1 MSSIII
7 LFCLLNIAVS
17 LKIFGSD
24 SDEVDVL
31 EGRNIQLKWT
41 FSTSGSETFSLAT
54 IDVIQTGGKLVSV
67 AHSSSEFNIITN
79 ADYSKRKWTAS
90 RSRSSKEIV
99 LNVKDAKTEDDG
111 SYYLKL
117 IYSSSTQ
124 LRGIRLNVLVK
135 PHYPAGSYTQNLDAV
150 DEGSKVTL
158 KCKPEGS
165 PQPIKIVWEKNNVR
179 YLETDTTKG
188 SDLVFNNV
196 SRSDI
201 GKYVC
206 KASNKAGSA
215 DEEPS
220 VQLTVRY
227 KPVNTKFN
235 TTEALLIGKTV
246 TLHCSADADPVARFS
261 FTGAVAP
268 VSNSETGKIKVKL
281 EASIDGRIVS
291 CTPFN
296 RLGNGPTV
304 DFVIDIK
311 VPAKVTDLPDK
322 LRAIEGR
329 NVSITCKAKG
339 KPAAKIIWLKDG
351 TPRKYT
357 PPHYITGRLA
367 DNTYQTVST
376 LILPFA
382 SRDDNGNYVCQAQN
396 LPYGSHEK
404 AVKLNL
410 MYLPEVKNKND
421 FEQREVRAGDDV
433 TLKCEAH
440 GNPATTYH
448 IWRWENGT
456 VLQNRSK
463 GDLQILNIEP
473 HQGGRLSC
481 AGGSYIGEGKK
492 EYINLLVRVPPMIIV
507 PPQPRVFLNESKRLL
522 LFCNASGVPKPKI
535 HWIKDGALLRYTGDY
550 FSISYVDYTDKGLY
564 TCTADNGIPPNVSAS
579 SEVIIYSRPVITT
592 TSATDTLLGAESGE
606 VVKLVCIADA
616 LPVSKFKWFSYPAMQ
631 ELNESMTDIISIQS
645 SSETSLTMEVRAR
658 FGAKYLCYAYNN
670 RGNDTQ
676 IYEIRPKDFSVNM
689 SRKVQKSLVQ
699 NLVYLCA
706 AIYLMISSGV
716 YAKIE
721 DIIVNVGDTATMHCN
736 MDKPIWVKNGTELKK
751 TARVK
756 PSSSYLHLFCVE
768 LSDGGIYECRN
779 ELNAYK
785 PRQFNLT
792 VNNPDNKEFFQIYN
806 KEKDKCLSNI
816 LSSLHLEDC
825 NKHNC
830 RQKWMRGGNGALMS
844 GLDFTCIST
853 TEPVVSG
860 KTVKLENCLNRTTQ
874 EWKCHHDLLT
884 IPGHDL
890 YLNCDS
896 KENIV
901 FSSMTGPGSRWV
913 KYTTRDN
920 ICSENRKVVIDR
932 THVILAERGTVK
944 VKCKGINFFKPT
956 YSWLKNG
963 EHING
968 KSGLSL
974 HIYSNV
980 LFFPFADITSFG
992 NYTCVVKDQ
1001 WETAT
1006 ASTIIEVYK
1015 DPSIIRHSLNQS
1027 ALFGKDVCLT
1037 CQMFANK
1044 TSPEIIWSK
1053 MGTPIPQ
1060 GNPKY
1065 QINRVSTPG
1074 IYIKKF
1080 STELCIKSV
1089 NYGDAGIYSCEIKYT
1104 SKLAQAQGKLQV
1116 MVKPEVTIYII
1127 DGLLVCNATGFPPP
1141 SLIWYKDSK
1150 YVEKSKKN
1158 ERSLSIKKTIG
1169 NFTCVAFNSAGTSS
1183 RSFIPTFPAGNKSD
1197 GTSHV
1202 TLIIILCV
1210 VGGILLGILVIL
1222 CVCLFCR
1229 RKKEIVNNNSEG
1241 VYHSVRYTATPAQST
1256 SQSEYTTVDVGAP
1269 HQKPHIS
1276 FKPRKNL
1283 EPGPKQFGLKAKY
1296 QSLKPRAKGEW
1307 EIPYECVKFDKKLG
1321 EGQFGQVWKADIL
1334 ARKGSRT
1341 VAVKMLREGASI
1353 KDRKALIDELEFMK
1367 TMSPHPNIVGLVGC
1381 CTRSETVMI
1390 VVEYV
1395 PGGNLKD
1402 YLLYSRGNTNDV
1414 YSNLAPFSATLTSK
1428 DLLTFAYQIA
1438 RGMSYLEQIKCVHRD
1453 LAARNILVGDDK
1465 TCKIADF
1472 GLARDIY
1479 AENYYRKT
1487 NGGRLPLRWMAYESI
1502 FNGITTNQSDAWSF
1516 GVVLWEIVTLGGNPY
1531 PDLNRDEVIDGL
1543 QRGYRMPKPHH
1554 CSDEV
1559 YSVMWDCWQQNPD
1572 KRPTFAELTATFLR
1586 LISLQQNFISTE
1598 SFGDDDYVN
1607 VGSYEETADE

>member
-676 IYEIRPKDFSVNM
+676 IYEIRPKGPPEAPILEVVESNIKNFEDKLSVVSAFLRWTPGYNGGQAVWYKVYYG
-689 SRKVQKSLVQ
+689 SRADQTVISDDIDDPCNCLTIEKSLEANTDYVFYVQARNKDGASNSSNHIKLRTEAFYGSASVERLHRGEIVKVSFVIYTRENLTKEVRYREKKDEISWETRATDPDVQQPLIIEDLDPEKHYLFQVLWTVERNSKKIIQITNGGEVAPWKSNVVGERTESTLSKEEIIAVIAGVGGFLLIVILVLFLCLIRRRQKPKRDETVVVMRRQTQNAEIVTRRSLIGSVEDDPFESAYYGNHEKKKKARDSYYLPDSEDMNTFTPDETGKNPAENSQAYQPYKFGQKSHDDERSSSDDDSYRYKKQKQQLSDEELSSEPGYAKVGQ
-699 NLVYLCA
+699 NGK
-706 AIYLMISSGV
+706 ISRDNIDTPRDAPRANPNDV
-716 YAKIE
+716 YAK
-721 DIIVNVGDTATMHCN
+721 VNKGRNNNLPMSNGRGAPPPYRPRSTADAPLPPYPDGNLDLDDPAAVPFDDPLPPPMPVLQNSHSIPGIWNDRYSDDPRDSVDTTLERH
-736 MDKPIWVKNGTELKK
+736 KS
-751 TARVK
+751 
-756 PSSSYLHLFCVE
+756 PSH
-768 LSDGGIYECRN
+768 
-779 ELNAYK
+779 
-785 PRQFNLT
+785 
-792 VNNPDNKEFFQIYN
+792 
-806 KEKDKCLSNI
+806 
-816 LSSLHLEDC
+816 SSLGGSKPYI
-825 NKHNC
+825 NA
-830 RQKWMRGGNGALMS
+830 RG
-844 GLDFTCIST
+844 
-853 TEPVVSG
+853 
-860 KTVKLENCLNRTTQ
+860 KLVR
-874 EWKCHHDLLT
+874 
-884 IPGHDL
+884 
-890 YLNCDS
+890 
-896 KENIV
+896 
-901 FSSMTGPGSRWV
+901 PGSRHSS
-913 KYTTRDN
+913 
-920 ICSENRKVVIDR
+920 SEHFSDSEQR
-932 THVILAERGTVK
+932 T
-944 VKCKGINFFKPT
+944 
-956 YSWLKNG
+956 
-963 EHING
+963 
-968 KSGLSL
+968 
-974 HIYSNV
+974 
-980 LFFPFADITSFG
+980 
-992 NYTCVVKDQ
+992 
-1001 WETAT
+1001 
-1006 ASTIIEVYK
+1006 
-1015 DPSIIRHSLNQS
+1015 
-1027 ALFGKDVCLT
+1027 
-1037 CQMFANK
+1037 
-1044 TSPEIIWSK
+1044 PE
-1053 MGTPIPQ
+1053 
-1060 GNPKY
+1060 
-1065 QINRVSTPG
+1065 
-1074 IYIKKF
+1074 
-1080 STELCIKSV
+1080 
-1089 NYGDAGIYSCEIKYT
+1089 
-1104 SKLAQAQGKLQV
+1104 
-1116 MVKPEVTIYII
+1116 PEVPTR
-1127 DGLLVCNATGFPPP
+1127 
-1141 SLIWYKDSK
+1141 
-1150 YVEKSKKN
+1150 
-1158 ERSLSIKKTIG
+1158 RSR
-1169 NFTCVAFNSAGTSS
+1169 N
-1183 RSFIPTFPAGNKSD
+1183 
-1197 GTSHV
+1197 
-1202 TLIIILCV
+1202 
-1210 VGGILLGILVIL
+1210 
-1222 CVCLFCR
+1222 
-1229 RKKEIVNNNSEG
+1229 VN
-1241 VYHSVRYTATPAQST
+1241 
-1256 SQSEYTTVDVGAP
+1256 VD
-1269 HQKPHIS
+1269 
-1276 FKPRKNL
+1276 N
-1283 EPGPKQFGLKAKY
+1283 
-1296 QSLKPRAKGEW
+1296 
-1307 EIPYECVKFDKKLG
+1307 
-1321 EGQFGQVWKADIL
+1321 
-1334 ARKGSRT
+1334 
-1341 VAVKMLREGASI
+1341 
-1353 KDRKALIDELEFMK
+1353 DE
-1367 TMSPHPNIVGLVGC
+1367 
-1381 CTRSETVMI
+1381 
-1390 VVEYV
+1390 
-1395 PGGNLKD
+1395 
-1402 YLLYSRGNTNDV
+1402 
-1414 YSNLAPFSATLTSK
+1414 SNLV
-1428 DLLTFAYQIA
+1428 
-1438 RGMSYLEQIKCVHRD
+1438 SYLV
-1453 LAARNILVGDDK
+1453 
-1465 TCKIADF
+1465 
-1472 GLARDIY
+1472 
-1479 AENYYRKT
+1479 
-1487 NGGRLPLRWMAYESI
+1487 
-1502 FNGITTNQSDAWSF
+1502 
-1516 GVVLWEIVTLGGNPY
+1516 
-1531 PDLNRDEVIDGL
+1531 
-1543 QRGYRMPKPHH
+1543 
-1554 CSDEV
+1554 
-1559 YSVMWDCWQQNPD
+1559 
-1572 KRPTFAELTATFLR
+1572 
-1586 LISLQQNFISTE
+1586 
-1598 SFGDDDYVN
+1598 
-1607 VGSYEETADE
+1607 